1 MKKFF
6 RKCIFSIIILILCC
20 ILAILGYLTF
30 VDSNSTKA
38 KNYLLEKYE
47 INDKDWHALKYTEY
61 IYEDIADCNSLWL
74 KKCTSNKELQF
85 KYTFINKQKEKII
98 VSEYLD
104 GTFSD
109 ESTGN
114 TPLKEKE
121 IPEDTTL
128 SEEETQNDES

>member
-109 ESTGN
+109 EYTGD

-121 IPEDTTL
+121 IPKDTTP